1 MAVHSGRKYPGR
13 DGPPAFLKEGVT
25 PTSRRPAGNRVRNTD
40 TQARRQSALLRLS
53 AAIAAA
59 HDERAVCRAVVE
71 GLREDSLGYN
81 FLGVFLLD
89 PGTSDRVL
97 AAATGWD
104 DVPSDM
110 RVPAGQGLSARPL
123 VDRQIRYT
131 SDVSKEPEY
140 VPGLST
146 GSEVDVPILAGEE
159 VLGVLVVES
168 REPHAFGPADFE
180 ILTAAAQL
188 AGLALARIRL
198 LEQQERI
205 LAAERRRADEREA
218 LLATIS
224 DLSAELELSRLLEA
238 VLGRAV
244 TLLGAVGGELATFDE
259 GRGEL
264 VIAANHGMRSDSR
277 GTRLKVGEGAMG
289 WVVRTGEQLIIPDY
303 QTWSGRSDQYARID
317 AHAAVVAPLLIG
329 GRPVGA
335 INVWHEDP
343 ARSFSPSDQQLL
355 NLFGQQA
362 AIALENAHLFA
373 AAQRERQF
381 FEVLVRNSPVAIV
394 VLDLEHRVL
403 SCNPGFERLYG
414 YTQAEVTG
422 RNLDDLITTPESR
435 EQAVT
440 YTRQAS
446 ADQLVQ
452 GFGQRR
458 RKDGTLVDVEVLA
471 VPVVIAGERVGMMG
485 LYHDVTELLAARRAS
500 EEANSAKSRFLASM
514 SHELR
519 TPLNAIIGYSE
530 MLEEE
535 AAERGHPDYAPD
547 LQKIRSAGRHL
558 LALINDVLDLSKI
571 EAGKM
576 ELHLETFELIPA
588 IEAVASTVAPLIEKN
603 GNRLR
608 LELGPAL
615 GTMRADLTR
624 VRQILFN
631 LLSNASKFT
640 ERGTITLRVSRE
652 PDPPGGKLR
661 FEVQDTGI
669 GMTEE
674 QLSRL
679 FQAFSQAEAATA
691 SKYGGTGLGLAIS
704 KMFCE
709 MMGGEIGVTST
720 PGAGTTFTVRL
731 PREVRDARAAEA
743 TAAEAGAAAAPAPG
757 PEGSAGTVLVID
769 DDPDARRLLGRMLQ
783 REGFRIVEAAGGEAG
798 LALARSERPDVITLD
813 VLMPEVDGWAVLAR
827 LKGDPELARIPVI
840 MATVTDDR
848 NLGFS
853 LGATDYLS
861 KPIDR
866 NRLHEILT
874 RYRRAPG
881 ADRTPR
887 VLVVED
893 DEATRSVLR
902 RALEKEGCQVREA
915 GNGRAGLEQVAAE
928 RPSLILLDLMMP
940 EMDGFE
946 FLEGLRQ
953 EGRDTPPVV
962 VITAKE
968 LTEED
973 RRRLNGGV
981 RAVVQKRPQD
991 FDGLLAEVRAR
1002 VAAHAG

>member
-1 MAVHSGRKYPGR
+1 MV
-13 DGPPAFLKEGVT
+13 D
-25 PTSRRPAGNRVRNTD
+25 
-40 TQARRQSALLRLS
+40 
-53 AAIAAA
+53 
-59 HDERAVCRAVVE
+59 
-71 GLREDSLGYN
+71 GLREDALGYN

-89 PGTSDRVL
+89 RERGDRVL

-123 VDRQIRYT
+123 RDRQLRYT
-131 SDVSKEPEY
+131 PDVAREPEY
-140 VPGLST
+140 VPGLSS
-146 GSEVDVPILAGEE
+146 GSEVDVPILAGDE
-159 VLGVLVVES
+159 VIGVLVVES
-168 REPHAFGPADFE
+168 REPNAFGAADFE

-188 AGLALARIRL
+188 AGLALARVRL
-198 LEQQERI
+198 LDQQQQI

-218 LLATIS
+218 LLATIG

-244 TLLGAVGGELATFDE
+244 TLLGAVGGELATYDE

-264 VIAANHGMRSDSR
+264 MIAANHGMKSDSR

-303 QTWSGRSDQYARID
+303 QSWAGRSNQYAKID
-317 AHAAVVAPLLIG
+317 ARAAVVAPLLIG

-343 ARSFSPSDQQLL
+343 ARSFTPSDQRLL

-373 AAQRERQF
+373 AAQRERQY

-403 SCNPGFERLYG
+403 SCNPGFETLYG
-414 YTQAEVTG
+414 YGQAEVTG
-422 RNLDDLITTPESR
+422 KNLDDLITTEESR
-435 EQAVT
+435 AEAVS
-440 YTRQAS
+440 YTQQAS
-446 ADQLVQ
+446 NHQLVQ
-452 GFGQRR
+452 GFGQRK
-458 RKDGTLVDVEVLA
+458 RKDGSLVDVEVLA
-471 VPVVIAGERVGMMG
+471 VPVVINGERVGMMG
-485 LYHDVTELLAARRAS
+485 LYHDVTELLAARKAS
-500 EEANSAKSRFLASM
+500 EEANTAKSRFLANM

-535 AAERGHPDYAPD
+535 ATEQDHASYVPD
-547 LQKIRSAGRHL
+547 LQKIRAAGRHL

-576 ELHLETFELIPA
+576 ELHLETFELVPA

-603 GNRLR
+603 GNTLQ
-608 LELGPAL
+608 LALAPGLGA
-615 GTMRADLTR
+615 MRGDLTR

-640 ERGTITLRVSRE
+640 ERGTITLRAE
-652 PDPPGGKLR
+652 PEGAGLR
-661 FEVQDTGI
+661 FEVADTGI
-669 GMTEE
+669 GMTEA
-674 QLSRL
+674 QLGRL

-704 KMFCE
+704 RMFCE
-709 MMGGEIGVTST
+709 MMGGEITVASV
-720 PGAGTTFTVRL
+720 PGRGTTFTVRL
-731 PREVRDARAAEA
+731 PREVRDRTE
-743 TAAEAGAAAAPAPG
+743 PAPEAMTAIPRG
-757 PEGSAGTVLVID
+757 GTGGTILVID
-769 DDPDARRLLGRMLQ
+769 DDPAARQLLARMLQ
-783 REGFRIVEAAGGEAG
+783 KEGFQVLLASGGEEG

-813 VLMPEVDGWAVLAR
+813 VLMPGLDGWGVLAA
-827 LKGDPELARIPVI
+827 LKSDPELAAIPVV

-848 NLGFS
+848 HLGFS
-853 LGATDYLS
+853 LGAAEYLA
-861 KPIDR
+861 KPVDR
-866 NRLHEILT
+866 AQLHQILA
-874 RYRRAPG
+874 RYRRGSAGDAPK
-881 ADRTPR
+881 

-893 DEATRSVLR
+893 DDATRAMLR
-902 RALEKEGCQVREA
+902 RALEKEGWTVSEA
-915 GNGRAGLEQVAAE
+915 VNGKAGLEQVAAD
-928 RPSLILLDLMMP
+928 PPALILLDLMMP

-946 FLEGLRQ
+946 FLEGLRRN
-953 EGRDTPPVV
+953 GGPRPPVV

-968 LTEED
+968 LTEQD
-973 RRRLNGGV
+973 RQRLNGGV
-981 RAVVQKRPQD
+981 RDVVRKRPQD
-991 FDGLLAEVRAR
+991 FEGLLADVRSRIASH
-1002 VAAHAG
+1002 AH

>member
-1 MAVHSGRKYPGR
+1 M
-13 DGPPAFLKEGVT
+13 
-25 PTSRRPAGNRVRNTD
+25 
-40 TQARRQSALLRLS
+40 
-53 AAIAAA
+53 
-59 HDERAVCRAVVE
+59 VE

-89 PGTSDRVL
+89 PASGDRVL

-104 DVPSDM
+104 DIPPGM
-110 RVPAGQGLSARPL
+110 RVAAGQGLSARPIA
-123 VDRQIRYT
+123 DRKLRYT
-131 SDVSKEPEY
+131 EDVAREPEY
-140 VPGLST
+140 VPGLSS
-146 GSEVDVPILAGEE
+146 GSEVDVPIIAGDE

-168 REPHAFGPADFE
+168 REPRAFGPADFE

-198 LEQQERI
+198 LEQQQQI

-218 LLATIS
+218 LLATIG

-244 TLLGAVGGELATFDE
+244 TLLGAVGGELATYDAS
-259 GRGEL
+259 RGEL
-264 VIAANHGMRSDSR
+264 VIAANHGMRADSR

-303 QTWSGRSDQYARID
+303 QTWSGRSNQYAKID
-317 AHAAVVAPLLIG
+317 ARAAVVAPLLIG

-343 ARSFSPSDQQLL
+343 SRSFGPGDQRLL

-373 AAQRERQF
+373 AAQRERQY

-403 SCNPGFERLYG
+403 SCNPAFEQLYG
-414 YTQAEVTG
+414 YAQDEVIG
-422 RNLDDLITTPESR
+422 RNLDDLITTAENR
-435 EQAVT
+435 EQAVSF
-440 YTRQAS
+440 TRQAS
-446 ADQLVQ
+446 AHQLVQ

-458 RKDGTLVDVEVLA
+458 RRDGSLVDVEVLA
-471 VPVVIAGERVGMMG
+471 VPVVIGGERVGMMG
-485 LYHDVTELLAARRAS
+485 LYHDVTELLAARKAS
-500 EEANSAKSRFLASM
+500 EEANTAKSRFLANM

-535 AAERGHPDYAPD
+535 ALERGHGSYAPD
-547 LQKIRSAGRHL
+547 LQKIRAAGRHL

-576 ELHLETFELIPA
+576 ELHLETFELGPA
-588 IEAVASTVAPLIEKN
+588 IETVASTVAPLIEKN
-603 GNRLR
+603 GNRLE
-608 LELGPAL
+608 LALEAELGA
-615 GTMRADLTR
+615 MRADLTR

-640 ERGTITLRVSRE
+640 ERGTITLRASGEEGALCFRVS
-652 PDPPGGKLR
+652 
-661 FEVQDTGI
+661 DTGI

-704 KMFCE
+704 RMFCE
-709 MMGGEIGVTST
+709 MMGGTITVAST
-720 PGAGTTFTVRL
+720 PGVGTTFTVRL
-731 PREVRDARAAEA
+731 PREVRLPGE
-743 TAAEAGAAAAPAPG
+743 AAAVSEPVRRPDG
-757 PEGSAGTVLVID
+757 GAGKVLVID
-769 DDPDARRLLGRMLQ
+769 DDPAARQLLGRMLEK
-783 REGFRIVEAAGGEAG
+783 EGFQVIEASGGEEG
-798 LALARSERPDVITLD
+798 IARARREPPDLITLD
-813 VLMPEVDGWAVLAR
+813 VLMPGIDGWGVLAELKSDPR
-827 LKGDPELARIPVI
+827 LAPIPVV
-840 MATVTDDR
+840 MATITDDR
-848 NLGFS
+848 QLGFS
-853 LGATDYLS
+853 LGAVDYLS

-866 NRLHEILT
+866 AKLREIVG
-874 RYRRAPG
+874 RYRRDPG
-881 ADRTPR
+881 AGASE
-887 VLVVED
+887 VLVIED
-893 DEATRSVLR
+893 DEPTRSLLKH
-902 RALEKEGCQVREA
+902 ALEKEGWRVREA
-915 GNGRAGLEQVAAE
+915 ENGRTGLDQVVAGA
-928 RPSLILLDLMMP
+928 PGLILLDLMMP

-946 FLEGLRQ
+946 FLEGLRL
-953 EGRDTPPVV
+953 RPAPHPPVV

-968 LTEED
+968 LTEQD
-973 RRRLNGGV
+973 RQRLNGGV

-991 FDGLLAEVRAR
+991 LEGLVTEVRSRLAQAGTAAR
-1002 VAAHAG
+1002 AIR